1 MTGDDVTDFREALAG
16 GAVELGL
23 DITDAMLDAYS
34 AHFTL
39 LLARRPEADLTSLTD
54 PAAIGIK
61 HFLDSMS
68 CLLLRDIGPGERIA
82 DIGPGGGF
90 PSLVLAVARPNAHY
104 TLIESNQKRAYFLE
118 EAVNALHLHN
128 ATVLHERAERA
139 GRDPAHRERYDL
151 ALTRAVAP
159 LPVSLEYALPLAR
172 VGGQC
177 LAMRGPQAP
186 RDIGSSDRA
195 LSELR
200 GRIARTKDLSLPQS
214 MGKRILL
221 LIEKVGLTPDRY
233 PRRPGMPTKRP
244 LA

>member
-1 MTGDDVTDFREALAG
+1 MTGDDLADFREALAG

-23 DITDAMLDAYS
+23 GITDAMLDAYC

-39 LLARRPEADLTSLTD
+39 LLARGPEADLTSLTD
-54 PAAIGIK
+54 PAGIAIK

-68 CLLLRDIGPGERIA
+68 CLLLRDIGAGERVA
-82 DIGPGGGF
+82 DIGSGGGF
-90 PSLVLAVARPNAHY
+90 PGLVLAVARPGANY
-104 TLIESNQKRAYFLE
+104 TLIESNRKRAYFLE
-118 EAVNALHLHN
+118 EAISALHLDN
-128 ATVLHERAERA
+128 ATVLHERAERV

-151 ALTRAVAP
+151 VLTRAVAP

-186 RDIGSSDRA
+186 RDIEGSARA

-200 GRIARTKDLSLPQS
+200 GRLASTKDLSLPQS
-214 MGKRILL
+214 MGKRILI
-221 LIEKVGLTPDRY
+221 LIEKMGPTPDRY
-233 PRRPGMPTKRP
+233 PRRPGIPAKRP
-244 LA
+244 L